1 VNFQGRLEK
10 LRKALEGPLLV
21 LSPGNVFY
29 LSGFRGSLG
38 FLLVFPEGKTFF
50 FCDGRYA
57 IQSREELAV
66 EAEIVEFEQDAV
78 ASICDVFFS
87 LSSRANRLFVEDVAS
102 VGFIRRFDEKKCPVI
117 PCPSP
122 VNALRAVKDETEIQ
136 TIQRA
141 VTIAEEAFRDV
152 LPLIQEGISE
162 HEIAVELEYR
172 MRRRGGEAI
181 AFPTIVASGKRA
193 ALPHARP
200 TSGKIKRGEW
210 VLVDW
215 GVRVDGYCADLTR
228 VVPVG
233 KIQETSFQ
241 RAFSTLL
248 EAQAAAL
255 ELIREGVEAKTV
267 DQKVREVLQKSGF
280 ERYFIHSL
288 GHGVGID
295 VHEEPKLSTQSTA
308 ILCRGMVVTVEP
320 GIYSP
325 EWGGVRL
332 EHMVLVEEK
341 GCRVL
346 DTLPEIFDEKG
357 GENRA

>member
-1 VNFQGRLEK
+1 MNFQSRLER
-10 LRKALEGPLLV
+10 LEKALEGPLLV
-21 LSPGNVFY
+21 LAPGNVFY

-38 FLLVFPEGKTFF
+38 FLLLFPGEKTFF
-50 FCDGRYA
+50 FCDGRYVT
-57 IQSREELAV
+57 QSREELAI

-87 LSSRANRLFVEDVAS
+87 SCASRLFVEDVAS
-102 VGFIRRFDEKKCPVI
+102 VGFIRRFEEKKCPVV

-122 VNALRAVKDETEIQ
+122 VNALRAVKDEAEIQ
-136 TIQRA
+136 VIQKA
-141 VTIAEEAFRDV
+141 VTIAEEAFKDV

-172 MRRRGGEAI
+172 MRRRGGEAV
-181 AFPTIVASGKRA
+181 AFPTIVASGERA

-200 TSGKIKRGEW
+200 TSRKVKRGEW

-233 KIQETSFQ
+233 EVRETSFQ
-241 RAFSTLL
+241 KAFSALL
-248 EAQAAAL
+248 EAQTAAL
-255 ELIREGVEAKTV
+255 ELIREGVEAKAV

-280 ERYFIHSL
+280 ERYFTHSL

-295 VHEEPKLSTQSTA
+295 VHEEPKLSAQSTA
-308 ILCRGMVVTVEP
+308 ILRRGMVVTVEP
-320 GIYSP
+320 GVYSP

-332 EHMVLVEEK
+332 EHMVLVEEE

-346 DTLPEIFDEKG
+346 DTLPETFDGKG

>member
-1 VNFQGRLEK
+1 MNFQSRLERLK
-10 LRKALEGPLLV
+10 EALKGPLLV

-38 FLLVFPEGKTFF
+38 FLLVFPGGKTFF

-57 IQSREELAV
+57 TQSREELAV

-87 LSSRANRLFVEDVAS
+87 SRENLLFVEDVAS
-102 VGFIRRFDEKKCPVI
+102 VGFIRRFEEKKCPVI

-122 VNALRAVKDETEIQ
+122 VNALRAVKDEAEIRA
-136 TIQRA
+136 IRRA
-141 VTIAEEAFRDV
+141 VTVAEEAFRDV

-200 TSGKIKRGEW
+200 TSARVKKGEW

-233 KIQETSFQ
+233 EVQETPF
-241 RAFSTLL
+241 RKAFAALL
-248 EAQAAAL
+248 EAQAIAL

-267 DQKVREVLQKSGF
+267 DQKVREVLRKSGF

-308 ILCRGMVVTVEP
+308 MLHRGMVVTVEP

-332 EHMVLVEEK
+332 EHMVLVEERSCK
-341 GCRVL
+341 VL
-346 DTLPEIFDEKG
+346 DTLPETFDEKG